1 MGSRQA
7 HLIQARHNEDL
18 IHLLDP
24 DSTDFPDWV
33 ITATFYSG
41 LHYVEAGFNNNDNI
55 LHSHMCVRCI
65 RGRRESVHQARL
77 RLLATDYSQQA
88 YNAYRNLLDA
98 SYISRYLWDRATRQD
113 VLSGYRYFT
122 RQEVRD
128 FYDIDLANVKREF
141 GLRHPWL

>member
-18 IHLLDP
+18 IHFLDP
-24 DSTDFPDWV
+24 DSIEFPDWV
-33 ITATFYSG
+33 ITATFYSA
-41 LHYVEAGFNNNDNI
+41 LHYVEAGFNNNSNI
-55 LHSHMCVRCI
+55 WHSHMCKMP
-65 RGRRESVHQARL
+65 REPIHDTRE
-77 RLLATDYSQQA
+77 RLLRDN
-88 YNAYRNLLDA
+88 YNLQVYQSYKNLFDA

-128 FYDIDLANVKREF
+128 FYDKDLANVKREF
-141 GLRHPWL
+141 GFRHPWP